1 MYKHTHTHTQH
12 THTYTQNGVEM
23 VPVIVQKGE
32 YEAHYDGAHVAAHL
46 PRYMRGR
53 RAQKH

>member
-1 MYKHTHTHTQH
+1 
-12 THTYTQNGVEM
+12 M

-32 YEAHYDGAHVAAHL
+32 DEARYDGAHVAAHR
-46 PRYMRGR
+46 PRYMRAR